1 MQRVEGAVP
10 EVVLKHPRPRRR
22 RIAPYVIIAPGMLFL
37 VAFSIYP
44 LVYNL
49 WVSLHTWDLVS
60 ATHPFVGVQ
69 NYIDALTSSDFWHS
83 MGTTVIFVA
92 VVVPIEL
99 VLGLMLALLLVHSG
113 RWQKI
118 ARSLLLLPF
127 VMAPAAVG
135 ILWVIMLN
143 YQYGVVNYL
152 LGLIGIPARDWAA
165 DPTFAMPSVMVV
177 DIWQWTPFVFLI
189 VLAGL
194 QSISPEFLEAARVEG
209 ASWWQSVW
217 HVQLPLARDAITV
230 AIIFRSILAFRVYD
244 VIFMMTHGGPIDQ
257 TTTLSWSIYN
267 RGFSLNNISF
277 AATYGWLTLVVVLV
291 MAKLILRLLQTN
303 KA

>member
-1 MQRVEGAVP
+1 MQRVEGAAP
-10 EVVLKHPRPRRR
+10 GVLRGHARPRR
-22 RIAPYVIIAPGMLFL
+22 RIAPYVIITPGMLFL
-37 VAFSIYP
+37 VALSIYP
-44 LVYNL
+44 LAYNL
-49 WVSLHTWDLVS
+49 WVSLHSWDLVA

-83 MGTTVIFVA
+83 MGTTIIFVA

-99 VLGLMLALLLVHSG
+99 VLGLTLALLLVHSG

-143 YQYGVVNYL
+143 FQYGVVNYL
-152 LGLIGIPARDWAA
+152 LGLVGIPARDWAS
-165 DPTFAMPSVMVV
+165 DPAFAMPSVMVV

-217 HVQLPLARDAITV
+217 HVQLPLARDAIVV

-244 VIFMMTHGGPIDQ
+244 VIFMMTHGGPINQ
-257 TTTLSWSIYN
+257 TTTVSWSIYN

-291 MAKLILRLLQTN
+291 MAKLVLRLLQTN